1 MNRLRKKNIV
11 AACGKKKEIFLLFF
25 VQMTRIPDV
34 YSLKITLPPQK
45 IQIIY
50 QNINETS
57 KHQPGIKVSQVLSL
71 EKTLLKD

>member
-1 MNRLRKKNIV
+1 MWKKR
-11 AACGKKKEIFLLFF
+11 EIFLLFF

-50 QNINETS
+50 QNTNETS

>member
-1 MNRLRKKNIV
+1 MNRLRKKNLLLHV
-11 AACGKKKEIFLLFF
+11 EEKEIFLLFF

-57 KHQPGIKVSQVLSL
+57 KHQAGIKVSQVLS
-71 EKTLLKD
+71 